1 MRSLA
6 YAIALI
12 SAYAIPAAAQVAT
25 EIPFS
30 PDGALGHNFSV
41 VPEPSTVIL
50 LGTGLVGIGYMA
62 WRRKKKESE

>member
-6 YAIALI
+6 LAIALI
-12 SAYAIPAAAQVAT
+12 STHAVPAAAQVAT
-25 EIPFS
+25 EVPFS
-30 PDGALGHNFSV
+30 PGSFLGHSLT